1 MENLLSEKDLSLLR
15 IKGLLLEN
23 EIAFLTGIT
32 VVAENVLT
40 KERRVVETQGVI
52 LESKRTLLKG

>member
-1 MENLLSEKDLSLLR
+1 MENPLSEKDLSLLR

-23 EIAFLTGIT
+23 EIAFLTGTT

-40 KERRVVETQGVI
+40 KERRVVETQGLI